1 MVDFITEMA
10 NVAEKTVS
18 IEDLLKADSE
28 DAAAE
33 PATNA
38 AADKAKRKPRK
49 KAE

>member
-1 MVDFITEMA
+1 VVDFITEMA
-10 NVAEKTVS
+10 DVAEKTVS

-28 DAAAE
+28 DAAE
-33 PATNA
+33 PTADA